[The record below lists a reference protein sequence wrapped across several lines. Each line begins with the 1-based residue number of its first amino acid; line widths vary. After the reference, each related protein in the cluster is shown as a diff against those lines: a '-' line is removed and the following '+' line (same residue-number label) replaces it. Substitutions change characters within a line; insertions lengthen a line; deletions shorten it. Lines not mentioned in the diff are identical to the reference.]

1 MNPFKKKMQ
10 VGIIRFPGSNCDFDT
25 LNFFKKF
32 GHKSRFIWHKDTKF
46 PRIDLLV
53 LPGGFAF
60 GDRFY
65 KKATAKYIIDPG
77 AMAVRSPA
85 MQIVRLAAKRKLPI
99 LGICNGFQI
108 LVKAGLLPGRLARN
122 DSEKFFCD
130 YVRCKITGNS
140 FFRDEALQN
149 KTFIVPVAHGYG
161 KYVIDKKKLQTLEK
175 NGQIFLKYKDFNPNG
190 SVNNIA
196 GVSNKDGNIFG
207 MMPHPER
214 SPDGK
219 YFMQAIEKYARK

>member
-1 MNPFKKKMQ
+1 MHPFKKKMQ

-25 LNFFKKF
+25 FNFFKRF
-32 GHKSRFIWHKDTKF
+32 GHKSRFIWHKDTKL
-46 PRIDLLV
+46 PDIDLLV

-77 AMAVRSPA
+77 AMALGSPA
-85 MQIVRLAAKRKLPI
+85 MQIVFLAAEKKLPI

-108 LVKAGLLPGRLARN
+108 LVKAGLLPGRLVRN
-122 DSEKFFCD
+122 VSENFFCD
-130 YVRCKITGNS
+130 YIKCKIVGNS
-140 FFRDEALQN
+140 FFHDEALQN
-149 KTFIVPVAHGYG
+149 KIFIVPVAHGYG
-161 KYVIDKKKLQTLEK
+161 KYVIGKKELQVLEK
-175 NGQIFLKYKDFNPNG
+175 NGQIFLKYANFNPNG
-190 SVNNIA
+190 SVDNIA

-207 MMPHPER
+207 MMSHPER

-219 YFMQAIEKYARK
+219 YFIRAMEKYVRK

>member
-1 MNPFKKKMQ
+1 MHPPKKKMQ

-32 GHKSRFIWHKDTKF
+32 GHKSRFIWHKDTKL

-77 AMAVRSPA
+77 VLAIRSPA
-85 MQIVRLAAKRKLPI
+85 MQIVRLAAKRKLSI

-108 LVKAGLLPGRLARN
+108 LVKAGLLSGKLVRN
-122 DSEKFFCD
+122 DSGNFFCD
-130 YVRCKITGNS
+130 YVKCKIIGNS
-140 FFRDEALQN
+140 FFHDEALLN

-161 KYVIDKKKLQTLEK
+161 KYVIGGKELQTLEK
-175 NGQIFLKYKDFNPNG
+175 SGQIFLKYVDFNPNG

-207 MMPHPER
+207 IMPHPER

-219 YFMQAIEKYARK
+219 YFMRAIEKYVRK

>member
-1 MNPFKKKMQ
+1 MHPFKKKMQ

-32 GHKSRFIWHKDTKF
+32 GHKSRFIWHKDTKL
-46 PRIDLLV
+46 PHIDLLV

-65 KKATAKYIIDPG
+65 KKATDKYIIDPG
-77 AMAVRSPA
+77 AMAMRSPA
-85 MQIVRLAAKRKLPI
+85 MQIVRLATKRKLPI

-108 LVKAGLLPGRLARN
+108 LVKARLLPGKLVRN
-122 DSEKFFCD
+122 DSGKFFCD
-130 YVRCKITGNS
+130 YVKCKIVDNS
-140 FFRDEALQN
+140 FFQDEALQN
-149 KTFIVPVAHGYG
+149 KTFVVPVAHGYG
-161 KYVIDKKKLQTLEK
+161 KYLIDKKELQALEK
-175 NGQIFLKYKDFNPNG
+175 SRQIFLKYKDFNPNG

-219 YFMQAIEKYARK
+219 YFMRAMEKYVRK